1 MCSSTNEMKVTPM
14 MIGIRNRTLTAMNLS
29 ILPIPGGVGPLC
41 GYPKYV
47 GEAFSLERR
56 GWEAAPTE
64 DLAADLKDA

>member
-1 MCSSTNEMKVTPM
+1 
-14 MIGIRNRTLTAMNLS
+14 MNLS